1 MEQRPRNS
9 KGIVKVLVLAAILIL
24 PGFLYYLLEREG
36 KNSYK
41 PLPIFGEKTL
51 TGTFSSRMGE
61 QIADTTYHLVP
72 EARFM
77 NSEGQWITIPA
88 QDTSISIVN
97 FFYTRCESFCQHMND
112 EMDRV
117 AIRFSNNPKVRLY
130 TFSVDTAYDSPEV
143 LENYVAEAGYAPETK
158 KWSFL
163 SGTLSPH
170 ADEVGR
176 TDLLEYAR
184 QSWLVDAVQDTSRTA
199 AFIHSSSLILMDS
212 QRRIRGYYDVNHP
225 KEVDRLIDEVKLLL
239 VEEVRL
245 KAQ

>member
-1 MEQRPRNS
+1 M
-9 KGIVKVLVLAAILIL
+9 VLAAILIL

-51 TGTFSSRMGE
+51 TGTFTSRMGE
-61 QIADTTYHLVP
+61 QIPDTAFHLVP
-72 EARFM
+72 EASFL
-77 NSEGQWITIPA
+77 NSEGQWISVPA
-88 QDTSISIVN
+88 PDTSISIVN

-112 EMDRV
+112 EMNRV
-117 AIRFSNNPKVRLY
+117 AVRFSNNPKVRFF
-130 TFSVDTAYDSPEV
+130 TFSVDTAYDSPEI
-143 LENYVAEAGYAPETK
+143 LANYVADAGYEPETK

-163 SGTLSPH
+163 SGHSSSQAH
-170 ADEVGR
+170 EEGSMDV
-176 TDLLEYAR
+176 LEYAR
-184 QSWLVDAVQDTSRTA
+184 QSWLVDAVQDTTREA

-239 VEEVRL
+239 VEEVRQ